1 MMLIYV
7 MMKAET
13 KKPGFLIQ
21 TYSALPQEW

>member
-1 MMLIYV
+1 MLIYV

-21 TYSALPQEW
+21 TYSVLPQEW